1 MARADRRYHLRR
13 RHPRSHRP
21 QNAPDQS
28 HRTQPAPLTRQQ
40 AIPGLT
46 APYRQCKKLS
56 ASLAPDPGRH
66 HGGTPSDII
75 SERPGDF
82 VGIRTRA
89 PHPARSANT
98 NRPKASLLR
107 RSPLSACLKQH
118 ILLSSQELEEPTMTT
133 PSTGPDRA
141 KIADKNADQTGSLVV
156 DRQAAML
163 VVDLGKARR
172 KQIKRLRKGQG
183 KLAEHVQRSLAELK
197 SSGNIPETTQTVIV
211 IVREKRRRIG
221 LFG

>member
-1 MARADRRYHLRR
+1 
-13 RHPRSHRP
+13 
-21 QNAPDQS
+21 
-28 HRTQPAPLTRQQ
+28 
-40 AIPGLT
+40 
-46 APYRQCKKLS
+46 
-56 ASLAPDPGRH
+56 
-66 HGGTPSDII
+66 
-75 SERPGDF
+75 
-82 VGIRTRA
+82 
-89 PHPARSANT
+89 
-98 NRPKASLLR
+98 
-107 RSPLSACLKQH
+107 
-118 ILLSSQELEEPTMTT
+118 MTT